1 MIAFLVKL
9 GLFSLFTAS
18 AVTVDPVPPSV
29 VNAGVISTIVIN
41 ETQKIISTNRANT
54 ILQTPFNFTSLG
66 ESFVSASNSNMTILG
81 TYSLTSLHNE
91 GVFSVIIGVD
101 NQRKILPLPTLGPC
115 AGNALTYEHQPV
127 WQVIDFQFSD
137 LTGSQLTFSISRT
150 YQDAALTLEVPQWIL
165 FRPGMS
171 SYYAISVPNRPNM
184 ALQIDIRRHN
194 SLVPSPSKSFS
205 YLSLATEQRCLNP
218 TSVDRDPGIVE
229 SVDISIGNSDPD
241 LISHVFSAL
250 IPSNSI
256 VYVKL
261 FQNQTASFGGLDFT
275 YSISASIVT
284 HSPSPPKLSD
294 AAGIVL
300 GVIFGLLIIVGGVFG
315 FWYFKYTRR
324 DRPYDPL

>member
-66 ESFVSASNSNMTILG
+66 ESFVS
-81 TYSLTSLHNE
+81 
-91 GVFSVIIGVD
+91 
-101 NQRKILPLPTLGPC
+101 TLGPC